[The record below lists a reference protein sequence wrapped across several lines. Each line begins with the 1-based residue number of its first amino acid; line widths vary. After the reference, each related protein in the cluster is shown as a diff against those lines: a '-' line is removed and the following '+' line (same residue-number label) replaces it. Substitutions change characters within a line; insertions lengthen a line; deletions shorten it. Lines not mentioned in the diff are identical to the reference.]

1 MFNDKGKPV
10 DITIIEHTYIDG
22 QLVTAGTQMQAA
34 PPELAMELA
43 AAGKARVTAALAKA
57 RAGAKA

>member
-22 QLVTAGTQMQAA
+22 QLVTAGTEIPDA
-34 PPELAMELA
+34 PFELAMELA
-43 AAGKARVTAALAKA
+43 GAGKARVSAAVAKPK
-57 RAGAKA
+57 AGAKG